1 MTECCPCDTPIDTNG
16 KLSSDSGSP
25 LNTAD
30 ASDYRS
36 LVGALQYLMMT
47 WPDLQ
52 YAMQQACLFMHA
64 PTTVHQALVKRI
76 LRYVCGTT
84 ALGLH
89 LWRSDHN
96 DLVAYSMRT
105 GPGARTQ
112 DDLLQAS
119 VCSWVT
125 P

>member
-25 LNTAD
+25 LNTTD

-36 LVGALQYLMMT
+36 LVGALQYLTMT
-47 WPDLQ
+47 RPDLQ
-52 YAMQQACLFMHA
+52 YVVQQACLFMHA
-64 PTTVHQALVKRI
+64 PTTAHQALVKRI
-76 LRYVCGTT
+76 LRYVRGTT
-84 ALGLH
+84 SLGLH
-89 LWRSDHN
+89 LRRSDHN
-96 DLVAYSMRT
+96 DLVAYSDADW
-105 GPGARTQ
+105 PGARTQ